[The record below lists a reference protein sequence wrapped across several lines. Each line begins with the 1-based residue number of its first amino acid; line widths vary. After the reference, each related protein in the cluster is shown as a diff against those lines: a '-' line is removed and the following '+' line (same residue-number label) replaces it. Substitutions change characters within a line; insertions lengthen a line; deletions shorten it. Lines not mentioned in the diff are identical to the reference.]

1 MAKYLIGDAARFD
14 SETLTLA
21 ATHSPDT
28 PLALGAA
35 AARCLLVLLEADG
48 EIVTKKALLTEAW
61 EQYGAVVSSNNLSQA
76 IVQVRRAL
84 EQAGV
89 DPAALAT
96 VPRIGYRLHQAV
108 KLSPFVDANT
118 AQSVIPASPA
128 VPIPYFGEEI
138 SQIESIAKEISPDT
152 KADDTKVDSH
162 ADAEHARTPQDAVAG
177 GQAPLPPRARFSLR
191 PRRAAAI
198 WLGVALISTFAA
210 LVVIPPLRGDLRTN
224 ARVATWQPVAG
235 NGMQRYFVASDR
247 ADDAA
252 YIADRIAT
260 LKREPPASATDL
272 DARLVYINS
281 AAHSDTYSYI
291 LCRRPIESAVPE
303 CVSYLI
309 INQQPE
315 RAAS

>member
-14 SETLTLA
+14 SETLALA

-128 VPIPYFGEEI
+128 VPIPHFGEEI

-152 KADDTKVDSH
+152 EADLAKA
-162 ADAEHARTPQDAVAG
+162 AA
-177 GQAPLPPRARFSLR
+177 LPPASPAAETGTQATLRPAPRFALR
-191 PRRAAAI
+191 PRSAAAI
-198 WLGVALISTFAA
+198 WLGVALISAVAA
-210 LVVIPPLRGDLRTN
+210 LNIIPPLLGDLRTN

-235 NGMQRYFVASDR
+235 DGMHRYFIASDR

-272 DARLVYINS
+272 DTRLVYINS

-291 LCRRPIESAVPE
+291 LCRRPIESAAPE